1 MKINRSIE
9 YGLIAAGYIAQHN
22 KDGLISAE
30 RISKEYDI
38 PLAYLL
44 KILLQL
50 VRVNVLKSKRG
61 PHGGFTLAR
70 DAAEIT
76 MLEIIEAVDGP
87 MMGHLLLAE
96 QTSNA
101 AFSLNMEE
109 VCRKATQETMSVFQ
123 KSTLSTMIGG

>member
-9 YGLIAAGYIAQHN
+9 YGLIAAGYIAQHCN
-22 KDGLISAE
+22 EGLVSAE
-30 RISKEYDI
+30 RVSKEYDI

-61 PHGGFTLAR
+61 PHGGFSLAR
-70 DAAEIT
+70 PAEEIT

-87 MMGHLLLAE
+87 MKGHLLLAE

-101 AFSLNMEE
+101 AFSLKMED
-109 VCRKATQETMSVFQ
+109 VCRKATQETISVFQ
-123 KSTLSTMIGG
+123 KSTLSTILGA

>member
-1 MKINRSIE
+1 
-9 YGLIAAGYIAQHN
+9 
-22 KDGLISAE
+22 
-30 RISKEYDI
+30 
-38 PLAYLL
+38 
-44 KILLQL
+44 
-50 VRVNVLKSKRG
+50 
-61 PHGGFTLAR
+61 
-70 DAAEIT
+70 